1 MKKKLL
7 FLLLICILVT
17 ACQTQEERELQKE
30 KERVNEI
37 TKEIEKNTEVPEETK
52 KWLIDNKAK
61 KVLTILC
68 LKTSNRCNK
77 IKEEIKDI
85 EKNITVY
92 YVELDDLADEVKD
105 IYKTTYSLNG
115 YTGYLPYTFLVDN
128 NKLLATNTSI
138 KDIDDI
144 RTFLKENKIVSE
156 LK

>member
-115 YTGYLPYTFLVDN
+115 YTGYLSYTFLI
-128 NKLLATNTSI
+128 LT
-138 KDIDDI
+138 
-144 RTFLKENKIVSE
+144 
-156 LK
+156 

>member
-156 LK
+156 